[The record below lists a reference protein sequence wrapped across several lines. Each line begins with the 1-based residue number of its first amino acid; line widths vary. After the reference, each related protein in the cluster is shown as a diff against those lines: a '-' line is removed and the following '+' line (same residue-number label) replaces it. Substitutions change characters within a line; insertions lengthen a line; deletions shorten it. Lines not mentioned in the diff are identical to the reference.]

1 MSGKVRLQTLIVGMA
16 LVVAMLACD
25 LPSAASTATPT
36 AAPTATFTAAAPATN
51 NGQGGSNSTGGN
63 SGGNSGGSQDGGNN
77 AGNNSAGNTAGTVE
91 PTSTL
96 QPDVQPLPYVVNQIE
111 TLGKESIS
119 GFVCSLSQPF
129 TVQAAAPE
137 VGWTFVFAPLSA
149 QNGNVSYEYSIP
161 SAGES
166 HQATGTYTIAR
177 LDNAG
182 SLQLSLQVSDHVVF
196 KGFDG
201 NIPVRYKFNLVPSS
215 ETPCKPPA

>member
-1 MSGKVRLQTLIVGMA
+1 MSGKERLRTLIVGMA
-16 LVVAMLACD
+16 LFLAMLACD
-25 LPSAASTATPT
+25 LPSGASTATPT
-36 AAPTATFTAAAPATN
+36 AAPTAAAPAPN

-63 SGGNSGGSQDGGNN
+63 SGGNSGGSQGGGNN
-77 AGNNSAGNTAGTVE
+77 AGSNSGGNTGSTVE

-96 QPDVQPLPYVVNQIE
+96 QPDVQPLPYVVKQIE
-111 TLGKESIS
+111 TLGKETIS

-129 TVQAAAPE
+129 TVQAVAPE
-137 VGWTFVFAPLSA
+137 ASWAFVFVPLSA
-149 QNGNVSYEYSIP
+149 QKGNVSYAYSIP

-177 LDNAG
+177 LDSAG
-182 SLQLSLQVSDHVVF
+182 TLQLSLQVSDHVVF

>member
-1 MSGKVRLQTLIVGMA
+1 MSGKERLQTLIVGMA
-16 LVVAMLACD
+16 LFLAMLACD

-36 AAPTATFTAAAPATN
+36 AAPTATPTAAAPAPN
-51 NGQGGSNSTGGN
+51 NNQGGINGTGGN
-63 SGGNSGGSQDGGNN
+63 SGGNGGGSQGGGNN
-77 AGNNSAGNTAGTVE
+77 AGSNSGGNTAGTVE

-96 QPDVQPLPYVVNQIE
+96 QPDVQPLPYVVKQIE

-129 TVQAAAPE
+129 TVQAVAPN
-137 VGWTFVFAPLSA
+137 VGWAFVFVPLSA
-149 QNGNVSYEYSIP
+149 QQGKVSYAYSIS
-161 SAGES
+161 SADES

-177 LDNAG
+177 LDSAG
-182 SLQLSLQVSDHVVF
+182 TLQLSLQVSDHVVF